1 MPTVSKGLYKWLI
14 GRGSTLED
22 FADRLNHFWTF
33 GLLLLL
39 ACIISWKQGYNK
51 AINCWAPAT
60 YTEAMVRYTEETCWN
75 SYFIVYPRDEE
86 KAKEEIFEMFNI
98 SFPSNSL
105 IEFNNF
111 PMVSSE
117 PIELTDNLKEKMAT
131 TRTLYQWLPII
142 LCFQALLFK
151 LPNLLM
157 YIFHGYSGISFD
169 KISGLTSGYK
179 NLNLQ
184 ERDILGRKIARYLM
198 NWCGQCGNW
207 LPWRLLSL
215 LWLLVKIL
223 YCVNIVTQ
231 MSLVDSLL
239 KTTDTPIDNSTS
251 YGDLISGNLLE
262 NNATVWKESPAFP
275 RKVFCDFSIRQLMNI
290 QRWTVQCNLTA
301 NYFNEYVYMFI
312 WVWLLFVA
320 LVTCLSLVMWIVQTL
335 VPIFRKRYIEKAIKL
350 EDDPNM
356 KSVSSYHMDK
366 FCNFIGE
373 DGVMTLKLIGANTSD
388 LLVSNVICNMWK
400 LRVNDLNIP
409 GSGQVL
415 IAPEVIV
422 QPSTAPSQPGIPQ
435 EKLSGP
441 PASDVVKKAD

>member
-51 AINCWAPAT
+51 AINCWAPA
-60 YTEAMVRYTEETCWN
+60 EFEEPMVRYTEETCWN
-75 SYFIVYPRDEE
+75 SYFIVYPRDAE
-86 KAKEEIFEMFNI
+86 KAEEEIAEMTNV
-98 SFPSNSL
+98 SFQRYPFLDLNL
-105 IEFNNF
+105 F
-111 PMVSSE
+111 PFVTSK
-117 PIELTDNLKEKMAT
+117 PIEMTDSLKEKMST
-131 TRTLYQWLPII
+131 TRTLYQWLPVI
-142 LCFQALLFK
+142 LCFQALFFK

-157 YIFHGYSGISFD
+157 YIFHGYSGLSFD

-184 ERDILGRKIARYLM
+184 DRDILGRKIARYLM
-198 NWCGQCGNW
+198 NWCGQCENW

-231 MSLVDSLL
+231 IKLVDSLL
-239 KTTDTPIDNSTS
+239 KTTDTPIDNSSS

-262 NNATVWKESPAFP
+262 NNATLWKESPTFP
-275 RKVFCDFSIRQLMNI
+275 RAVLCDFTIRQFINI
-290 QRWTVQCNLTA
+290 HRYTVQCNLTA

-320 LVTCLSLVMWIVQTL
+320 VVTCLSLVVWMIQTL
-335 VPIFRKRYIEKAIKL
+335 IPIFRKR
-350 EDDPNM
+350 
-356 KSVSSYHMDK
+356 
-366 FCNFIGE
+366 
-373 DGVMTLKLIGANTSD
+373 
-388 LLVSNVICNMWK
+388 
-400 LRVNDLNIP
+400 
-409 GSGQVL
+409 
-415 IAPEVIV
+415 
-422 QPSTAPSQPGIPQ
+422 
-435 EKLSGP
+435 
-441 PASDVVKKAD
+441 